1 MFDKIKKKIKEL
13 YVRALGFFRT
23 YLAHIVFLVFTF
35 QLLSFFNTLP
45 YFNII
50 NKYYYYVFA
59 ILWILSN
66 FLFKKYI
73 TNKRI
78 LITGVNM
85 FIIAVPMAI
94 IEVDF
99 LSDILGFVAFIL
111 ILTYVLRQVFSER
124 KVLREIV

>member
-1 MFDKIKKKIKEL
+1 MLDKIKKKIIEL
-13 YVRALGFFRT
+13 YRSGLNFFKS

-59 ILWILSN
+59 ILWVFSN

-78 LITGVNM
+78 LISGIGM
-85 FIIAVPMAI
+85 LILAI
-94 IEVDF
+94 PTSLLELEF
-99 LSDILGFVAFIL
+99 LNDVLGFAAFLL
-111 ILTYVLRQVFSER
+111 IFTYVVRQVFSER
-124 KVLREIV
+124 KLLKIE